1 LFYFSL
7 NFQEKAYQRR
17 NKKSRQK
24 DRQTGGDDDG
34 GDVSEMRFQLE
45 KLGLALKEISGDG

>member
-1 LFYFSL
+1 LFYFSF